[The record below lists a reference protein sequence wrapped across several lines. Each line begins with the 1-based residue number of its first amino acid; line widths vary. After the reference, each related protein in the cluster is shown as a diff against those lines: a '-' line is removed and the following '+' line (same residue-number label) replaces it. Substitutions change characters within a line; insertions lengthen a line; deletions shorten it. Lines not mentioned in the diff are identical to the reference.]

1 MTPVIY
7 PVLGLCLRALC
18 GLSQTGTSLRARVL
32 FFIHSAYA
40 YWRLPTCLPCAEV
53 VGKAEAALALWSPQ
67 DPELPGQRS
76 RKQYRRQMDED
87 ISEELETN
95 MRKSR
100 PGESW
105 EIGGQMDR
113 GNSRYRS

>member
-67 DPELPGQRS
+67 ENGWCQERAP
-76 RKQYRRQMDED
+76 
-87 ISEELETN
+87 
-95 MRKSR
+95 R
-100 PGESW
+100 PRIIRPTEPKTIQEADG
-105 EIGGQMDR
+105 
-113 GNSRYRS
+113 